1 MLGNIL
7 LCLFM
12 LSPLIVS
19 IILMLTTRNNSQ
31 NMFYM
36 KYIGLAI
43 GFINIIILSVS
54 FSNNENGNGM
64 AIFTF
69 ALYTF
74 IVFPSNA
81 IAFFIC
87 LFADLSAS
95 SKATEEIALSS
106 PLHEKK

>member
-19 IILMLTTRNNSQ
+19 IILMITTRNNSQ
-31 NMFYM
+31 KMFYM
-36 KYIGLAI
+36 KYVGLAI

-54 FSNNENGNGM
+54 FSNNENGM

-74 IVFPSNA
+74 IVFPINA

-87 LFADLSAS
+87 LSADLSAS

>member
-1 MLGNIL
+1 MLGNLFLFL
-7 LCLFM
+7 LM

-19 IILMLTTRNNSQ
+19 IILMITTRNNSQ

-43 GFINIIILSVS
+43 GFINIIIFAGS
-54 FSNNENGNGM
+54 FSNNENGM
-64 AIFTF
+64 AIFSF

-74 IVFPSNA
+74 IVFPINA

-87 LFADLSAS
+87 LFADLSAG
-95 SKATEEIALSS
+95 SKTAEHIDLSQQ
-106 PLHEKK
+106 LNEKE

>member
-1 MLGNIL
+1 
-7 LCLFM
+7 M

-19 IILMLTTRNNSQ
+19 IILMITTRNNSQ

-36 KYIGLAI
+36 KYVGLAI
-43 GFINIIILSVS
+43 GFLNIIILAGS
-54 FSNNENGNGM
+54 FSGNENGM

-74 IVFPSNA
+74 IVFPINA

-87 LFADLSAS
+87 LSADLSAN
-95 SKATEEIALSS
+95 SKATEDMDFSH
-106 PLHEKK
+106 PLNEKEQPEEL

>member
-1 MLGNIL
+1 
-7 LCLFM
+7 M

-19 IILMLTTRNNSQ
+19 IILMITTRNNSQ

-36 KYIGLAI
+36 KYIGIAI
-43 GFINIIILSVS
+43 GFINIIIFGGS
-54 FSNNENGNGM
+54 FSDNENGM

-74 IVFPSNA
+74 IVFPINA

-95 SKATEEIALSS
+95 SKAADDIELSH
-106 PLHEKK
+106 PFNEKK

>member
-7 LCLFM
+7 LFLFM
-12 LSPLIVS
+12 LSPLIIS
-19 IILMLTTRNNSQ
+19 IILMITTRNNTQ

-36 KYIGLAI
+36 KYVGLAI
-43 GFINIIILSVS
+43 GFINIIIFAGS
-54 FSNNENGNGM
+54 FSNNENGM

-74 IVFPSNA
+74 IVFPLNA

-87 LFADLSAS
+87 LFADLSAKD
-95 SKATEEIALSS
+95 KATERLN
-106 PLHEKK
+106 EKE

>member
-7 LCLFM
+7 LFLFM
-12 LSPLIVS
+12 LSPLIIS
-19 IILMLTTRNNSQ
+19 IILIITTRDNSQ

-43 GFINIIILSVS
+43 GFINIIIFAGS
-54 FSNNENGNGM
+54 FSNNENGM

-74 IVFPSNA
+74 IVFPINT

-87 LFADLSAS
+87 LLADLSAKR
-95 SKATEEIALSS
+95 KAAEEMDISL
-106 PLHEKK
+106 